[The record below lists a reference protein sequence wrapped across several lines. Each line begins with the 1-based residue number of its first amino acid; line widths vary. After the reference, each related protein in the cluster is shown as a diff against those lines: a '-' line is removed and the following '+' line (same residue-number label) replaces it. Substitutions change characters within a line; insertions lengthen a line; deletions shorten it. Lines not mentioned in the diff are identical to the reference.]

1 MSDSAWPGLG
11 FNPAKG
17 SVKTTEWLAHD
28 VGRVADEL
36 EELHGLVEQ
45 IGKSDKV
52 WKGEAATAFRG
63 QLGKLPTYLQQGSKS
78 MHDCSRALKQ
88 WRENLH
94 AHQETAKRLESDA
107 VAARSKVKETV
118 EASKLINQKIDDI
131 NHNHVQISKAEADKL
146 TSDSSKAASDA
157 AKAVHALDLI
167 IAEAERLREKWE
179 RHSEEAAKAIREA
192 AKNHPPDISVWE
204 RISGGL
210 NKAWKGF
217 KNFLVKHADLFST
230 LSSALALAA
239 IVASVFP
246 PAGAVLGGLSVAC
259 ASAAAA
265 GHYMA
270 WQRGLIDKKTAFT
283 KMGMD
288 SLGLFPSFGAGKGL
302 VQGIKAGAK
311 GGKLLNGAKE
321 ARTGFLEGFT
331 NPISTKGISNVVNRF
346 SGKSGK
352 QIIGKPGE
360 ARISPEMVT
369 GPIKAL
375 TTVHG
380 LEKLITHGESSSH
393 HEREPLTQAPAP
405 YTGRRGT
412 PTAFHQALAS

>member
-36 EELHGLVEQ
+36 EELHRLVEQ

-78 MHDCSRALKQ
+78 MHDCSHALKQ

-94 AHQETAKRLESDA
+94 AHQETAKRLENDA

-239 IVASVFP
+239 IVASAFP
-246 PAGAVLGGLSVAC
+246 PAGVVLGGLSVAC

-270 WQRGLIDKKTAFT
+270 WKRGLIDGKTTIA
-283 KMGMD
+283 KVGMD
-288 SLGLFPSFGAGKGL
+288 SLGLFPGFGAGNGL
-302 VQGIKAGAK
+302 FQGVKAGAK
-311 GGKLLNGAKE
+311 GAKLLNGARE
-321 ARTGFLEGFT
+321 AGTGFLEAFK
-331 NPISTKGISNVVNRF
+331 NPLTTKGISPQVNRVAGMF
-346 SGKSGK
+346 KK
-352 QIIGKPGE
+352 E
-360 ARISPEMVT
+360 VSPEAIT
-369 GPIKAL
+369 GTVKAMS
-375 TTVHG
+375 TVHG
-380 LEKLITHGESSSH
+380 LEKLLTHGETSSH
-393 HEREPLTQAPAP
+393 HEREPRIQAPAP

-412 PTAFHQALAS
+412 PAAFHEALAG

>member
-17 SVKTTEWLAHD
+17 SVKTTDWLAHD

-36 EELHGLVEQ
+36 EELHGLIEK

-52 WKGEAATAFRG
+52 WKGEAATAFRS

-88 WRENLH
+88 WREHLH
-94 AHQETAKRLESDA
+94 AHQEAAKRLETDA
-107 VAARSKVKETV
+107 LAARSKVKETV
-118 EASKLINQKIDDI
+118 EASKTINQKIDDI
-131 NHNHVQISKAEADKL
+131 NRNHVQISKAEADKL
-146 TSDSSKAASDA
+146 TSESSKAASEA
-157 AKAVHALDLI
+157 SKAVHALDLI
-167 IAEAERLREKWE
+167 IAEAERLQEKWK

-217 KNFLVKHADLFST
+217 KDFLVKHADLFST
-230 LSSALALAA
+230 LSNALALAA

-270 WQRGLIDKKTAFT
+270 WKRGLISGKMASLKIFT
-283 KMGMD
+283 D
-288 SLGLFPSFGAGKGL
+288 SLGLFPVSG
-302 VQGIKAGAK
+302 VAK
-311 GGKLLNGAKE
+311 GAFVGFRAGVRGSKLATA
-321 ARTGFLEGFT
+321 ARDGFLEG
-331 NPISTKGISNVVNRF
+331 ISNPLSTRYGTGPVVNAIAR
-346 SGKSGK
+346 KYRK
-352 QIIGKPGE
+352 TVAPGV
-360 ARISPEMVT
+360 IT
-369 GPIKAL
+369 GTVKGLSAL
-375 TTVHG
+375 HG
-380 LEKLITHGESSSH
+380 FESLLTHGESSNRHQSQ
-393 HEREPLTQAPAP
+393 TVAPSGTPKP
-405 YTGRRGT
+405 YTGPRAT
-412 PTAFHQALAS
+412 PDRFHGALAA